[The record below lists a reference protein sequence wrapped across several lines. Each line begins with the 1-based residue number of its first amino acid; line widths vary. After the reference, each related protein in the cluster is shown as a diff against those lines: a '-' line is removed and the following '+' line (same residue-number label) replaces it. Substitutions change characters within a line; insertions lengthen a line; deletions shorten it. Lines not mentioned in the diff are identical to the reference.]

1 MTAAMT
7 DFRAATVAPV
17 TLHLVDL
24 VLVGG
29 KIWTGTEDDASTPNQ
44 VSAIAIRDGRVVA
57 AGTDDEL
64 APLAAQAR
72 RVIDL
77 AGRRVLPGLIDSH
90 IHAVRAGA
98 SWDLSLHW
106 EDVRSLAEGLRQI
119 GARAS
124 ALEPGQWI
132 SVVGGWHSRQ
142 LEERRLPTREELDAV
157 APDNPVFIQEL
168 YDHGVVNSAGL
179 AACGWDDSSADPA
192 GGKLLRDAVGQVTG
206 QIIGMGAFA
215 VPLAL
220 ALAATPEQ
228 SYSGTRAMFREFAA
242 HGLTGVADGGGL
254 KMTPHDYHQL
264 FKLWSDDAL
273 AVRVRLFISAWTR
286 GGEVGDVAALTEF
299 LHPGFGDRRLRVVG
313 LGEIPH
319 LSCHDMEGLDP
330 FVLEQIA
337 YDELVEIV
345 RMCAQASWPMS
356 VHAVLE
362 DSLSRVLDAW
372 EQVESET
379 GGVAGRRFSIVHAD
393 QASEESINRIA
404 ALGAGVLVQNRL
416 MLKSTDY
423 REGWGADAVRTAPPI
438 GLMRAHG
445 VTIGGGTDATRANW
459 FSPWASIWWL
469 VTGKSIDGAPPRD
482 AEHLLSVEQALASYT
497 RDAAW
502 FTGEEH
508 ERGRLVPGYEADL
521 CVPTFDPFECDTDA
535 LREIRSD
542 LTIVG
547 GAVTHASA
555 EFSALRPAVD

>member
-1 MTAAMT
+1 M
-7 DFRAATVAPV
+7 
-17 TLHLVDL
+17 
-24 VLVGG
+24 
-29 KIWTGTEDDASTPNQ
+29 
-44 VSAIAIRDGRVVA
+44 
-57 AGTDDEL
+57 
-64 APLAAQAR
+64 
-72 RVIDL
+72 
-77 AGRRVLPGLIDSH
+77 
-90 IHAVRAGA
+90 
-98 SWDLSLHW
+98 HW

-142 LEERRLPTREELDAV
+142 LEEGRMPTRAELDAV
-157 APDNPVFIQEL
+157 APENPVFIQEL

-192 GGKLLRDAVGQVTG
+192 GGKLLRDAAGQVTG
-206 QIIGMGAFA
+206 QLIGMGAFA

-345 RMCAQASWPMS
+345 RMCAQAGWPMS

-372 EQVESET
+372 EQVERET

-393 QASEESINRIA
+393 QASEESIKRIA
-404 ALGAGVLVQNRL
+404 ALGAGVLVQNRF

-423 REGWGADAVRTAPPI
+423 REGWGAEAVRTAPPI
-438 GLMRAHG
+438 GVMRAHG

-469 VTGKSIDGAPPRD
+469 VTGQSIDGAPPRD

-502 FTGEEH
+502 FTGEEG

-521 CVPTFDPFECDTDA
+521 VVPTLDPFECDVNE

-547 GAVTHASA
+547 GAVTHASG
-555 EFSALRPAVD
+555 EFSCLRPAVEVG